1 MVRIPGL
8 DLVSPYTGHPFG
20 GFCSIPPKL
29 NEIGSI
35 RSSEK
40 FALDFEKKPRPAI
53 SLTQGHDSENSKN
66 VSLVVYGEIQD
77 PDDELTDIL
86 LEVDI
91 IKSLNHENVLKFYE
105 IISGPKVTDV
115 ALVFEPFGIVMTR
128 IMEEKIGKLY
138 NPPVVKTIMRDL
150 FTALAYLHKNGIIH
164 RDIQPDNILFSSSGV
179 LKLWNFR
186 NAIIFGPKPRKLKVS
201 DLRYQSP
208 ELLLETMVYNESVD
222 IWSANCIFAHL
233 LLERPIFPRN
243 GKENVLHSIFKLLG
257 FPMKEVWEEF
267 FDYPYI
273 QDFMIFS
280 GYKYNNLDKYFHKF
294 CDREISPLAVN
305 LLHKCFRYNPE
316 IRLGAELCLQHPYF
330 SEDPKACPIEEIAKL
345 KEEANIYRKI
355 RIVKEKKH

>member
-1 MVRIPGL
+1 M
-8 DLVSPYTGHPFG
+8 
-20 GFCSIPPKL
+20 
-29 NEIGSI
+29 
-35 RSSEK
+35 SSRGPSMRTELRCQTDVLIEEFDIIHGK
-40 FALDFEKKPRPAI
+40 HLKY
-53 SLTQGHDSENSKN
+53 L
-66 VSLVVYGEIQD
+66 
-77 PDDELTDIL
+77 ELTDIL

-164 RDIQPDNILFSSSGV
+164 R
-179 LKLWNFR
+179 
-186 NAIIFGPKPRKLKVS
+186 
-201 DLRYQSP
+201 YQSP
-208 ELLLETMVYNESVD
+208 ELLLGTMVYNESVD

-280 GYKYNNLDKYFHKF
+280 GYK
-294 CDREISPLAVN
+294 
-305 LLHKCFRYNPE
+305 
-316 IRLGAELCLQHPYF
+316 LGAELCLQHPYF

-355 RIVKEKKH
+355 RIVKEKKRI